1 MLLTGYKQMMRKTG
15 SKSTSTLV
23 TFALSALMHI
33 YPLLFLPS
41 TTAGDLVYI
50 GCFFAAQPL
59 LLAAEARLGLSG
71 SAWVGGALAVASPL
85 LLIPMRKLVQ

>member
-1 MLLTGYKQMMRKTG
+1 MMRKTG

-59 LLAAEARLGLSG
+59 LAAEARLGLSG

-85 LLIPMRKLVQ
+85 LLIPMRKLLQ